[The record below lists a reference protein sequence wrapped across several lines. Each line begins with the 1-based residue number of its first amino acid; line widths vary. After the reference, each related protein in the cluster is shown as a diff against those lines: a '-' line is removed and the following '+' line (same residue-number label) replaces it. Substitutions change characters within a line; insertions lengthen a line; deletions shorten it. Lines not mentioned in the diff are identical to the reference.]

1 MNENDGAE
9 QTPCTA
15 LPINVKHSQYLQEPN
30 ASNGTRG
37 KHLSIAAECENDQW
51 CDHNYEIWNGEV
63 WMSFRLSGAYLRKRD
78 FEEVHF

>member
-1 MNENDGAE
+1 MDENDGAE

-37 KHLSIAAECENDQW
+37 KHLSIAAECENDQ
-51 CDHNYEIWNGEV
+51 
-63 WMSFRLSGAYLRKRD
+63 
-78 FEEVHF
+78 